1 MKLCIIFPQLPFGW
15 TPVAPPSLE
24 YLAALTR
31 RADPDVEIEL
41 ISASAD
47 PEAVERVECDLAAIS
62 ILTPTAVPGYR
73 IAEKLRARG
82 IKVVFGNMHASAMPE
97 EAKAYGDAVV
107 IGEAESVWPQVLRDF
122 RAGQLKPFYRGE
134 QIALDDLPTP
144 LYGLLQGKRRHQFRI
159 VNTSRGCPYN
169 CAFCSVK
176 PFWGGKIRFRPIDHV
191 VRDVAAIP
199 EKMYINGDENIWW
212 AGQAQRAIDMFNAL
226 RGSGKRWMG
235 FGSLRPVLA
244 PEGKRMLNAAR
255 ESGMLTVWVGWDA
268 MTDEGLKA
276 YGADAKLGV
285 DREAAVRTIKDHGID
300 VSLFYMLGG
309 RGDTLEDFKRSVDLA
324 DRLGVS
330 MHPSLV
336 VPYPGTRLRE
346 QYEPYLYKDM
356 GWEYYNGAYALFEH
370 PDPAMTPE
378 AREEQF
384 FETSLEVLKLSRVL
398 RHMFKIPGRGFPHA
412 HMISL
417 MNQIPV
423 RHGYKLAYEKWKA
436 SKTSVREKR
445 TIAKSSEAPQ
455 ESPRVTGD
463 INVHC

>member
-1 MKLCIIFPQLPFGW
+1 MKLCIIFPPLPFGW
-15 TPVAPPSLE
+15 TPVAPPILE

-31 RADPDVEIEL
+31 RADPSIEIEL

-47 PEAVERVECDLAAIS
+47 PNAFDSLECDLAAIS

-73 IAEKLRARG
+73 IAEKLRSRG

-97 EAKAYGDAVV
+97 EAKSHGDAVV

-134 QIALDDLPTP
+134 QIDLDDLPTP

-169 CAFCSVK
+169 CTFCSVK
-176 PFWGGKIRFRPIDHV
+176 PFWGGKIRFRPIEHV

-212 AGQAQRAIDMFNAL
+212 SGTEQRAIDLFTAL

-235 FGSLRPVLA
+235 FGSLRPVLSPA
-244 PEGKRMLNAAR
+244 GKRMLNAAR
-255 ESGMLTVWVGWDA
+255 ESGMLTAWVGWDA

-276 YGADAKLGV
+276 YHADGKIGV

-300 VSLFYMLGG
+300 VSLFYMLGS
-309 RGDTLEDFKRSVDLA
+309 REDSLEDFKRSLEIA

-336 VPYPGTRLRE
+336 VPYPGTKLRE
-346 QYEPYLYKDM
+346 QYEPYLYKDL

-370 PDPAMTPE
+370 PDPAMTAE
-378 AREEQF
+378 VREEQF
-384 FETSLEVLKLSRVL
+384 YETSLEVLRLGRVL
-398 RHMFKIPGRGFPHA
+398 RHMLNIPRGGFPHA
-412 HMISL
+412 HIISL
-417 MNQIPV
+417 MSQIPV
-423 RHGYKLAYEKWKA
+423 RHGFKIAYEKWKA
-436 SKTSVREKR
+436 SKDEVRQKR
-445 TIAKSSEAPQ
+445 
-455 ESPRVTGD
+455 RVA
-463 INVHC
+463 